1 MVHLFMVVFL
11 LELSGYFG
19 HSVWTFQTG
28 LPCAFHLGRYQSI
41 VSLFCRWWPVPTSTL
56 QKCFFSFHKKIF
68 LAYTLF
74 IFLNLLLH
82 WENDIVTRYFLI
94 WEYVLAVFLHECRN
108 THVIS
113 HMWKLVD
120 SILKLVLPF
129 HLFFFLAMI
138 YLSCLC
144 DAVHSILA
152 GQ

>member
-11 LELSGYFG
+11 LELSGY
-19 HSVWTFQTG
+19 SVWTFQTG

-41 VSLFCRWWPVPTSTL
+41 VSLFCHWWPVPPSTL

-82 WENDIVTRYFLI
+82 WENDIVTHYFLI
-94 WEYVLAVFLHECRN
+94 WGYVLAAFLHECRN

-129 HLFFFLAMI
+129 HLFFFAII